1 MLQGI
6 GCYMFRIDDMEVVDV
21 TMKGSAARFINH
33 SCDVSCD
40 TLSKVLCY
48 SVLLLV

>member
-6 GCYMFRIDDMEVVDV
+6 GCYMFRIDDMEVVDA
-21 TMKGSAARFINH
+21 TMKGSAARFIIH

-40 TLSKVLCY
+40 TFTKVLCY